1 MNLCILSLLV
11 CLCVQQSCCS
21 YYYHNNDYDNTDYN
35 YEYDDDYDYPDRP
48 KNKTAFAPILK
59 EQNVKFADKTLRPK
73 YNDIVRLNCG
83 SKGNPKPKFRFY
95 KDGKRMK
102 KGDRKGK
109 RERVD
114 VRKTMIMINKASP
127 KDNANYS
134 CFVYNEIGNFTVN
147 WELKVKPR
155 ITLNNTDEPHWT
167 KPERMEKTLHAE
179 PAGNTVQFKCHAGGA
194 NLTVRWYKD
203 GKEISTDPKR
213 RAARLGS
220 YKFRHDKQVM
230 TLQQVILGDVG
241 KYTCE
246 ISNHLKTISHTY
258 ELDVTERSNYR
269 PILHFTTPENK
280 TLYVGDNYTIE
291 CKVFSDAHPFIFW
304 KKYDSMNETR
314 GSDNYKT
321 VKEFDLM
328 LPTRDM
334 MSLKIV
340 NATLND
346 TGLYAVTAVNANGQ
360 RDHMFTI
367 TVLERPPPDQNT
379 GIDGGLQINYI
390 WLILIGV
397 PVCIGLL
404 ILNAVFCHLRHRN
417 ATPRLTPIKNP
428 DCIPA
433 LDHIE
438 SPGLMFGDELWQKL
452 LFSGTPNLHLPICN
466 VPFDEK
472 WEISKKNIFLHERI
486 DEGFFGQVYRAAI
499 CLNRDGKNEKVTGA
513 VKMLKN
519 NNSEKDVNDLVTEM
533 EQLKRIGPH
542 INIISLI
549 GMSTQEGALYLIT
562 EYASQGNLRD
572 FLRRN
577 RPSNIDLP
585 EIPTTN
591 QSEAGFEPRNV
602 TYQDL
607 ISASYQ
613 VARGMEF
620 LAINKCVHR
629 DLAARNVLVTNNFE
643 MKIADFGLARDVRS
657 HEYYRKVSRGH
668 LPYKWMAIESMVEN
682 VFTHATDVWSFG
694 VLLWE
699 VFTLGGS
706 PYPGIKTVNLVELL
720 RSGMR
725 LEHPQFASPLLYRL
739 MKDCWEVIPQDRPK
753 FRDLLEDLER
763 MLNATTSDDYID
775 LNVPCDVSY
784 SVATSSDEQDE
795 DTDDDYSDVIND
807 QLMHD
812 SDSVF
817 ERDSRD
823 FNARQQQ
830 ENGNMSASLDETANL
845 LQQDG
850 M

>member
-258 ELDVTERSNYR
+258 ELDVTERHHSRPLIYWGHDGMDNLTIYKGETLILKCLIMTTLHPDVNWKVYR
-269 PILHFTTPENK
+269 SMDEPEVSSRENPPNG
-280 TLYVGDNYTIE
+280 TYRWLVG
-291 CKVFSDAHPFIFW
+291 
-304 KKYDSMNETR
+304 
-314 GSDNYKT
+314 
-321 VKEFDLM
+321 KEFEMLDPRINIYKAGLNSTDKDLQQLELNNVTM
-328 LPTRDM
+328 EDEGKYACNAGN
-334 MSLKIV
+334 SIGSNEIV
-340 NATLND
+340 ARV
-346 TGLYAVTAVNANGQ
+346 YV
-360 RDHMFTI
+360 R
-367 TVLERPPPDQNT
+367 ERPPPDQNT

-417 ATPRLTPIKNP
+417 ATLERKILLMKTAMKQNDVIKNH
-428 DCIPA
+428 D
-433 LDHIE
+433 
-438 SPGLMFGDELWQKL
+438 
-452 LFSGTPNLHLPICN
+452 
-466 VPFDEK
+466 
-472 WEISKKNIFLHERI
+472 
-486 DEGFFGQVYRAAI
+486 
-499 CLNRDGKNEKVTGA
+499 A
-513 VKMLKN
+513 VSMT
-519 NNSEKDVNDLVTEM
+519 SF
-533 EQLKRIGPH
+533 R
-542 INIISLI
+542 S
-549 GMSTQEGALYLIT
+549 
-562 EYASQGNLRD
+562 
-572 FLRRN
+572 
-577 RPSNIDLP
+577 
-585 EIPTTN
+585 
-591 QSEAGFEPRNV
+591 SEASV
-602 TYQDL
+602 T
-607 ISASYQ
+607 SE
-613 VARGMEF
+613 EF
-620 LAINKCVHR
+620 LV
-629 DLAARNVLVTNNFE
+629 
-643 MKIADFGLARDVRS
+643 
-657 HEYYRKVSRGH
+657 
-668 LPYKWMAIESMVEN
+668 
-682 VFTHATDVWSFG
+682 
-694 VLLWE
+694 
-699 VFTLGGS
+699 
-706 PYPGIKTVNLVELL
+706 
-720 RSGMR
+720 
-725 LEHPQFASPLLYRL
+725 
-739 MKDCWEVIPQDRPK
+739 
-753 FRDLLEDLER
+753 
-763 MLNATTSDDYID
+763 
-775 LNVPCDVSY
+775 
-784 SVATSSDEQDE
+784 
-795 DTDDDYSDVIND
+795 
-807 QLMHD
+807 
-812 SDSVF
+812 
-817 ERDSRD
+817 
-823 FNARQQQ
+823 
-830 ENGNMSASLDETANL
+830 
-845 LQQDG
+845 
-850 M
+850 

>member
-1 MNLCILSLLV
+1 
-11 CLCVQQSCCS
+11 
-21 YYYHNNDYDNTDYN
+21 
-35 YEYDDDYDYPDRP
+35 
-48 KNKTAFAPILK
+48 
-59 EQNVKFADKTLRPK
+59 
-73 YNDIVRLNCG
+73 
-83 SKGNPKPKFRFY
+83 
-95 KDGKRMK
+95 
-102 KGDRKGK
+102 
-109 RERVD
+109 
-114 VRKTMIMINKASP
+114 
-127 KDNANYS
+127 
-134 CFVYNEIGNFTVN
+134 
-147 WELKVKPR
+147 
-155 ITLNNTDEPHWT
+155 
-167 KPERMEKTLHAE
+167 
-179 PAGNTVQFKCHAGGA
+179 
-194 NLTVRWYKD
+194 
-203 GKEISTDPKR
+203 
-213 RAARLGS
+213 
-220 YKFRHDKQVM
+220 
-230 TLQQVILGDVG
+230 
-241 KYTCE
+241 
-246 ISNHLKTISHTY
+246 
-258 ELDVTERSNYR
+258 
-269 PILHFTTPENK
+269 
-280 TLYVGDNYTIE
+280 
-291 CKVFSDAHPFIFW
+291 
-304 KKYDSMNETR
+304 
-314 GSDNYKT
+314 
-321 VKEFDLM
+321 
-328 LPTRDM
+328 
-334 MSLKIV
+334 
-340 NATLND
+340 
-346 TGLYAVTAVNANGQ
+346 
-360 RDHMFTI
+360 
-367 TVLERPPPDQNT
+367 
-379 GIDGGLQINYI
+379 
-390 WLILIGV
+390 
-397 PVCIGLL
+397 
-404 ILNAVFCHLRHRN
+404 
-417 ATPRLTPIKNP
+417 
-428 DCIPA
+428 
-433 LDHIE
+433 
-438 SPGLMFGDELWQKL
+438 
-452 LFSGTPNLHLPICN
+452 
-466 VPFDEK
+466 
-472 WEISKKNIFLHERI
+472 
-486 DEGFFGQVYRAAI
+486 VYRAAI